1 MQFLHSEAD
10 GRHICVLTDEEL
22 EALARHV
29 QRDPEDRLSEAAEA
43 TAWRIR
49 FLRQLETL
57 PLDEN
62 TFNAVARAAKRQP
75 DRFVDGGGER
85 MSLDTWATAVRAGA
99 WQAPWVGPRRI
110 KRILQALDI
119 YLAAD

>member
-1 MQFLHSEAD
+1 MQLLHSEAD

-22 EALARHV
+22 AALALQV
-29 QRDPEDRLSEAAEA
+29 QCGPEDRLSVAADA
-43 TAWRIR
+43 AAWRIR

-57 PLDEN
+57 PLDDN
-62 TFNAVARAAKRQP
+62 TFNAIARAAKRQP
-75 DRFVDGGGER
+75 DRFVDVGGDR
-85 MSLDTWATAVRAGA
+85 MSLDSWAQAVRAGT